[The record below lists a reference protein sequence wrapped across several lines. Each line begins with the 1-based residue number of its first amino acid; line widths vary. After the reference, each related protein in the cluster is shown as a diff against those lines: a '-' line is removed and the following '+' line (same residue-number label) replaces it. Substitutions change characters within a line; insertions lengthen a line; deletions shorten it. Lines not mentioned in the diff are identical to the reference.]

1 MRSARVVSS
10 VIKTTLGWDEARDL
24 SGAAAVICAQ
34 HDKDTIHGT
43 ALLAKCMIEG
53 PVYPKQRC
61 SRVFDIDGF
70 STFFDLT
77 IVSFVA
83 MLRSI
88 CGDM

>member
-53 PVYPKQRC
+53 QFTPNNDAHGV
-61 SRVFDIDGF
+61 STSTVFRRF
-70 STFFDLT
+70 ST
-77 IVSFVA
+77 
-83 MLRSI
+83 
-88 CGDM
+88 